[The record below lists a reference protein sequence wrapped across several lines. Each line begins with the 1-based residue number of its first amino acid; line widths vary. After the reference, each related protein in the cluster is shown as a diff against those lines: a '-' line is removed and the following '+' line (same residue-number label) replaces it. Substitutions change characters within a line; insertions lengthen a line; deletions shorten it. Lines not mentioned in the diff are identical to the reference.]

1 MSRDPQDELL
11 AEYKPRDGGGKRRI
25 SIGQPPLAKETQNDN
40 LYLIIERKSAA
51 GWVYDTTLGEVVN
64 RE

>member
-1 MSRDPQDELL
+1 MSDSQDEFI
-11 AEYKPRDGGGKRRI
+11 AAYTPRDGGTPHRLL
-25 SIGQPPLAKETQNDN
+25 IGQPPLVKEAENDN